1 MWSSVEGGTEYEL
14 VIGPLTTLTGRME
27 NYGTKVSLQLQPKH
41 RQSYTVYQNVH
52 AQIGRD
58 SYEYSEAWTLNSS
71 KSQHDVF
78 SVPPGTLRA
87 RMYECHADTWIEEGG
102 IDPTYEAGGEPYDV
116 KTPWGTAAG
125 RWELRRPPE
134 GAKVTTRTTRL
145 HWRDGVLQTPF
156 ELRLTKRQ
164 PAIERVWAPK
174 RGDLKW
180 SNGMW
185 TDKRVAVSRLG
196 ASRRKI
202 RKSTFGPDRT
212 VTTNVESLD

>member
-41 RQSYTVYQNVH
+41 RQSYMVYQNVH

-87 RMYECHADTWIEEGG
+87 RMYECHADTVFDGG
-102 IDPTYEAGGEPYDV
+102 GG
-116 KTPWGTAAG
+116 AC
-125 RWELRRPPE
+125 
-134 GAKVTTRTTRL
+134 TRTYHAMSVAGATPVHPPRL
-145 HWRDGVLQTPF
+145 SECTGPMCYIVLHF
-156 ELRLTKRQ
+156 LALH
-164 PAIERVWAPK
+164 
-174 RGDLKW
+174 
-180 SNGMW
+180 
-185 TDKRVAVSRLG
+185 
-196 ASRRKI
+196 
-202 RKSTFGPDRT
+202 
-212 VTTNVESLD
+212 